1 MLAAMRAE
9 RMAARVEG
17 LNDAA
22 RSDAHLAAA
31 AWACEMTSLEFAA
44 EQMADRQI
52 EWADF
57 DRMLGD
63 MPAARRRAADH
74 FGFAADDAQLRSLAK
89 GPLMARYSK
98 ALEYEYS
105 PSLRRE
111 LIDEARRSNRADIES
126 ALAMLRGAAEK
137 SPLLARAIRR
147 AEG

>member
-1 MLAAMRAE
+1 
-9 RMAARVEG
+9 
-17 LNDAA
+17 
-22 RSDAHLAAA
+22 
-31 AWACEMTSLEFAA
+31 MTSLESA
-44 EQMADRQI
+44 ADRMTDRDI

-63 MPAARRRAADH
+63 MPAALRRAADH